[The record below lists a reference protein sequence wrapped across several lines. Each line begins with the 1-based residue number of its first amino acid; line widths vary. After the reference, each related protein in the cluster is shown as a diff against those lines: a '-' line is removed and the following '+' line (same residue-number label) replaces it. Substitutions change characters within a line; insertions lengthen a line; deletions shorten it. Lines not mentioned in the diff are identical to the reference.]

1 MIVYQGSRFVVNPSL
16 YIPDLIEAQAEIRP
30 EAIALI
36 CDDDKLTYRELNQRA
51 NQFARHL
58 RDMGVA
64 NNSLVGICT
73 SRSVEMVVGILAIFK
88 AGGAYVPLDP
98 AIPADRLSFILS
110 DAQVQI
116 VVTQNEHA
124 GLFAK
129 MGVQVARLDSDG
141 DLVDGLPIGV
151 LVNPALPESTA
162 VVLYTSGSTGQPKG
176 VILTHENLSHFVRLA
191 SLAHEVTVDD
201 VYLQSAP
208 IVYVVSIRQLLIP
221 LTRGARVVI
230 ANSEQMHNPLMLF
243 ELIKREA
250 VTLMD
255 VIPSFWRVCI
265 QHLAE
270 LPENERCELLDNS
283 LRRIVSVG
291 DALHADIPFEW
302 RFGLGHKAQLMNNFG
317 QTETTGMLATYE
329 IPASIQSGDGIVP
342 IGSPIPE
349 TRIYVL
355 DSEHMVV
362 PTGEPGELYIS
373 SPCLAPGYL
382 NRPELTA
389 DKFIPNPFNDGLS
402 SRLYR
407 TGDLGRMRDDGNVE
421 FVGRTDHQV
430 KIRGQRLEL
439 GEVESVLLR
448 HEYVR
453 ECAVMA
459 RGDQADEKYLAAYIV
474 ASAKS
479 LQPSD
484 LRQFVRNVLPD
495 YMVPSA
501 FVFLDEMP
509 LTPNGK
515 LDRLALPDPT
525 SVAPIVSDPSRQ
537 TEPRNHFERTVK
549 EIWKDLLRLDEV
561 GIHDSFFDV
570 GGHSMLSVRMF
581 ARIERDLGV
590 RLPYTSLFHA
600 TTIAQIA
607 ELVAHANEDITR
619 WRIVV
624 PVQPRGNKPPFF
636 GVHAHEGGVLF
647 WRDIVSFLPKDQP
660 FYALQA
666 RGVDGL
672 ATPLNRVPD
681 MARLYIQEIRKVQPH
696 GPYFIGGYSLGG
708 EVAFEMGQQLV
719 REGEKVDLLVMLDTR
734 NPTRTI
740 RPMVRVDGHSLAAE
754 LDAPPPADSR
764 SVIKQKLAGHFLRL
778 STLSTNE
785 KVEYILNQISVR
797 LNGLVVSVSVKIFQ
811 MLRRRLPNRILLLYL
826 RKRHREA
833 LVNYVPAV
841 YPGKITLF
849 RASESLATNPDDSLL
864 GWAPLAA
871 GGMEIYHFE
880 ASHAIV
886 YGECAKE
893 VAETLNDCL
902 KKARAE

>member
-1 MIVYQGSRFVVNPSL
+1 MIVYQGSRFAVNPSL
-16 YIPDLIEAQAEIRP
+16 YVPDLIEARAQTMP

-36 CDDDKLTYRELNQRA
+36 CDDDRLTYRQLDQRA
-51 NQFARHL
+51 NQFAQHL
-58 RDMGVA
+58 RALGVGA
-64 NNSLVGICT
+64 NSLVGICT
-73 SRSVEMVVGILAIFK
+73 SRSLDMVVGILAIFK

-98 AIPADRLSFILS
+98 SYPADRLSFILS
-110 DAQVQI
+110 DAQMQI
-116 VVTQNEHA
+116 VVTQKQHA
-124 GLFAK
+124 DLFK
-129 MGVQVARLDSDG
+129 GMDVQLACIDSDWDLTPGMPKRG
-141 DLVDGLPIGV
+141 DANHDS
-151 LVNPALPESTA
+151 PESMA

-191 SLAHEVTVDD
+191 SLTHEVTEDD
-201 VYLQSAP
+201 IYLQSAP
-208 IVYVVSIRQLLIP
+208 IVYVVSIRQLLVP
-221 LTRGARVVI
+221 LAQGATVLI
-230 ANSEQMHNPLMLF
+230 ANSEQIHNPLMLF
-243 ELIKREA
+243 ELIKSEA
-250 VTLMD
+250 ATLMD
-255 VIPSFWRVCI
+255 VIPSFWRACM
-265 QHLAE
+265 QQLAE
-270 LPENERCELLDNS
+270 LPEKERRELLDNS

-291 DALHADIPFEW
+291 DALQADIPFEW
-302 RFGLGHKAQLMNNFG
+302 RAGLGYKAQLMNNFG
-317 QTETTGMLATYE
+317 QTETTGMLATYA
-329 IPASIQSGDGIVP
+329 IPENIQPGDGIVP

-355 DSEHMVV
+355 DSEHKAV

-389 DKFIPNPFNDGLS
+389 EKFIPNPFNDGLS

-407 TGDLGRMRDDGNVE
+407 TGDMGRMRADGMIE

-439 GEVESVLLR
+439 GEVEAVLLR
-448 HEYVR
+448 HESVR

-474 ASAKS
+474 AKDKS
-479 LQPSD
+479 LTTSD
-484 LRQFVRNVLPD
+484 LRQFVRNLLPD

-501 FVFLDEMP
+501 FVFLEEMP

-515 LDRLALPDPT
+515 LNRPALPDPT
-525 SVAPIVSDPSRQ
+525 TVASSAPDPCRQ
-537 TEPRNHFERTVK
+537 TEPRNHFERAIK
-549 EIWKDLLRLDEV
+549 EIWKELLRLDEV

-570 GGHSMLSVRMF
+570 GGHSLLSVRMF
-581 ARIERDLGV
+581 ARIERDFGV

-607 ELVAHANEDITR
+607 ELVEHVNEDITR

-624 PVQPRGNKPPFF
+624 PVQTRGDKPPFF

-647 WRDIVSFLPKDQP
+647 WRDIVSHLPKDQP

-672 ATPLNRVPD
+672 TTPLNRVPD

-708 EVAFEMGQQLV
+708 EVAFEMGQQLA
-719 REGEKVDLLVMLDTR
+719 REGEKVDLLAMLDTR

-740 RPMVRVDGHSLAAE
+740 RPMVRVSGQSLAAE
-754 LDAPPPADSR
+754 LDVVPPSDRR
-764 SVIKQKLAGHFLRL
+764 SVVRQKFTGHLLRL
-778 STLSTNE
+778 SMLSPKQ

-797 LNGLVVSVSVKIFQ
+797 VNGFVVSVIVTIFQ
-811 MLRRRLPNRILLLYL
+811 LLRRRLPDRILLLYL

-833 LVNYVPAV
+833 LVNYVPTV
-841 YPGKITLF
+841 YPGRITLF

-864 GWAPLAA
+864 GWGPLAA
-871 GGMEIYHFE
+871 GGIDIFHFD

-886 YGECAKE
+886 YGESAKA
-893 VAETLNDCL
+893 VAERLNECL
-902 KKARAE
+902 KEARGE

>member
-1 MIVYQGSRFVVNPSL
+1 MIVYPGSQFAVKTPL
-16 YIPDLIEAQAEIRP
+16 YIHDLIEAQAETLP

-36 CDDDKLTYRELNQRA
+36 CDDDKLTYRELDQRA
-51 NQFARHL
+51 NQFAQHL
-58 RDMGVA
+58 RDLGVG

-73 SRSVEMVVGILAIFK
+73 GRSLDMVVVMLAIFK
-88 AGGAYVPLDP
+88 AGAAYVPLDP
-98 AIPADRLSFILS
+98 SHPADRLSFVLS

-116 VVTQNEHA
+116 VVTRAQHA
-124 GLFAK
+124 GLFAN
-129 MGVQVARLDSDG
+129 MDVQLACIDSDW
-141 DLVDGLPIGV
+141 DLVHGLPNRAP
-151 LVNPALPESTA
+151 VNRASHESIA

-176 VILTHENLSHFVRLA
+176 VIITHENLSHFVRLA
-191 SLAHEVTVDD
+191 SLAHEVTTDD

-208 IVYVVSIRQLLIP
+208 IVYVVSIRQLMVP

-230 ANSEQMHNPLMLF
+230 ADPEQMHNPLMLF

-255 VIPSFWRVCI
+255 VIPSFWRACI
-265 QHLAE
+265 QQLAE
-270 LPENERCELLDNS
+270 LPEKERRELLDNS

-291 DALHADIPFEW
+291 DALQADIPFEW
-302 RFGLGHKAQLMNNFG
+302 RFGLGHEAQLMNNFG
-317 QTETTGMLATYE
+317 QTEATGMVATYA
-329 IPASIQSGDGIVP
+329 IPENVQASDGIVS

-349 TRIYVL
+349 TQLYVL
-355 DSEHMVV
+355 DSERK
-362 PTGEPGELYIS
+362 PLPPGEPGELYIS
-373 SPCLAPGYL
+373 SPCLSPGYL

-389 DKFIPNPFNDGLS
+389 EKFIPNPFHDGLS

-407 TGDLGRMRDDGNVE
+407 TGDMGRMRDDGIIE
-421 FVGRTDHQV
+421 FVGRNDHQV

-448 HEYVR
+448 HELVR
-453 ECAVMA
+453 ECAVVVH
-459 RGDQADEKYLAAYIV
+459 GDHADEKNLVAYIV
-474 ASAKS
+474 ANDRS
-479 LQPSD
+479 LSSSN
-484 LRQFVRNVLPD
+484 LRQFVRDLLPD

-501 FVFLDEMP
+501 FVFLAEMP

-515 LDRLALPDPT
+515 LDRLALPDPNT
-525 SVAPIVSDPSRQ
+525 VVSSAPDLCRQ

-549 EIWKDLLRLDEV
+549 DIWKDLLRLDEV

-570 GGHSMLSVRMF
+570 GGHSILSVRMF

-607 ELVAHANEDITR
+607 ELVANVNEDITR

-624 PVQPRGNKPPFF
+624 PVQTRGDKPPFF

-647 WRDIVSFLPKDQP
+647 WRDIVSHLPKDQP

-672 ATPLNRVPD
+672 ATPLDRVPD

-708 EVAFEMGQQLV
+708 EVAFEMGQQLI
-719 REGEKVDLLVMLDTR
+719 REGEKVDLLAMFDTR

-740 RPMVRVDGHSLAAE
+740 RPMVRVSGHSLAAE
-754 LDAPPPADSR
+754 LDAPPPSDPR
-764 SVIKQKLAGHFLRL
+764 SVVKQKFTGHFLRL
-778 STLSTNE
+778 STLSP
-785 KVEYILNQISVR
+785 KQQVEYILNQISVR
-797 LNGLVVSVSVKIFQ
+797 LNGFLVSVIVKIFQ
-811 MLRRRLPNRILLLYL
+811 LLRRRLPDRILLRYL
-826 RKRHREA
+826 RKQHREA

-849 RASESLATNPDDSLL
+849 RATESLVTNPDDSLL
-864 GWAPLAA
+864 GWGPLAA
-871 GGMEIYHFE
+871 GGMEIYHFDS
-880 ASHAIV
+880 SHAIV
-886 YGECAKE
+886 YGEPAKD
-893 VAETLNDCL
+893 VAEKLNECL
-902 KKARAE
+902 KKARGE

>member
-1 MIVYQGSRFVVNPSL
+1 MNPSL
-16 YIPDLIEAQAEIRP
+16 YIPDLIEARAQAMP

-36 CDDDKLTYRELNQRA
+36 CDDDRLTYRQLDQRA
-51 NQFARHL
+51 NQFAQHL

-64 NNSLVGICT
+64 SNSLVGICT
-73 SRSVEMVVGILAIFK
+73 SRSLDMVVGLLAILK

-98 AIPADRLSFILS
+98 SYPADRLSFILS
-110 DAQVQI
+110 DAQMQI
-116 VVTQNEHA
+116 VVTQTQHA
-124 GLFAK
+124 DLFK
-129 MGVQVARLDSDG
+129 GMDVQLACIDSRW
-141 DLVDGLPIGV
+141 DLAAGMPNTGP
-151 LVNPALPESTA
+151 VNHASAESIA

-191 SLAHEVTVDD
+191 GLTHEVTQDD
-201 VYLQSAP
+201 IYLQSAP
-208 IVYVVSIRQLLIP
+208 IVYVVSLRQLLVP
-221 LTRGARVVI
+221 LTQGARVVI
-230 ANSEQMHNPLMLF
+230 ANTEQMHSPLLLF

-255 VIPSFWRVCI
+255 VIPSFWRACI
-265 QHLAE
+265 QQLAE
-270 LPENERCELLDNS
+270 MPEKGRREILDNS

-291 DALHADIPFEW
+291 DALQADIPVEW
-302 RFGLGHKAQLMNNFG
+302 RVGLGHKARLMNNFG
-317 QTETTGMLATYE
+317 QTEVSGMVATYA
-329 IPASIQSGDGIVP
+329 IPENLRTSDGIVP
-342 IGSPIPE
+342 IGSAIPE

-355 DSEHMVV
+355 DSEHKAV

-373 SPCLAPGYL
+373 SPCLARGYL

-389 DKFIPNPFNDGLS
+389 EKFIPNPFNDRLS
-402 SRLYR
+402 SRLFR
-407 TGDLGRMRDDGNVE
+407 TGDMGRMREDGMIE

-448 HEYVR
+448 HESIR

-474 ASAKS
+474 AKEKPLTS
-479 LQPSD
+479 SD
-484 LRQFVRNVLPD
+484 LRQFVRNLLPD

-515 LDRLALPDPT
+515 LNRLALPDPST
-525 SVAPIVSDPSRQ
+525 VAAAAPDPCRQ
-537 TEPRNHFERTVK
+537 TEPRNHFERTIK
-549 EIWKDLLRLDEV
+549 EIWKELLRMDDV

-570 GGHSMLSVRMF
+570 GGHSILSVQMF

-590 RLPYTSLFHA
+590 RLPYTSLFYA

-624 PVQPRGNKPPFF
+624 PVQPGGDKPPFF
-636 GVHAHEGGVLF
+636 GVHAHEGGVIF
-647 WRDIVSFLPKDQP
+647 WRDIVSHLPKDQP

-666 RGVDGL
+666 QGVDGL
-672 ATPLNRVPD
+672 TTPLNRVPD

-708 EVAFEMGQQLV
+708 EVAFEMGQQLI

-740 RPMVRVDGHSLAAE
+740 RPMVKVSGGSLAVE
-754 LDAPPPADSR
+754 LNTPPAADPK
-764 SVIKQKLAGHFLRL
+764 SVIKRKLTGHLLRL
-778 STLSTNE
+778 SVLAPKE
-785 KVEYILNQISVR
+785 KLDYVLNQIIVRANGFAISVA
-797 LNGLVVSVSVKIFQ
+797 VKFYQ
-811 MLRRRLPNRILLLYL
+811 LLHRRLPDRILLRYL

-833 LVNYVPAV
+833 LVNYVPVV

-849 RASESLATNPDDSLL
+849 RASESLATNPDASLL
-864 GWAPLAA
+864 GWGPLAA
-871 GGMEIYHFE
+871 GGMDIFHFD

-886 YGECAKE
+886 YGEPAKA
-893 VAETLNDCL
+893 VAEKLNECL
-902 KKARAE
+902 KQARGQ